1 MIENLKRIY
10 AQETLAE
17 RSQRMIPAAAF
28 GALIATAYVWAL
40 SLVNVYT
47 FANLPLGV
55 DWLRVIG
62 MWLGLT
68 LALALFGAISAWFTE
83 EYAGVVGGALIFT
96 ALIAIWFLLS
106 ASTHNS
112 TLTMQSLVSVLP
124 LVGVNLLAAL
134 GLRWTARRYLAIQQE
149 QDARLRR
156 KHLIQHI
163 AIIIFVGLF
172 PGLIGRMDSPQ
183 EQTIRQLHE
192 LLQAAPND
200 QSVWSRL
207 PLKQVPTLKD
217 HFGVK
222 YRIYAHQSTTSVGSL
237 DVTVKFTDGFVMTCD
252 LPVSTQIKFITQC
265 NEGNQVQASP

>member
-1 MIENLKRIY
+1 MIENLKRVY

-17 RSQRMIPAAAF
+17 RNQRMIPAAAF

-47 FANLPLGV
+47 FANLTLGI

-68 LALALFGAISAWFTE
+68 LALTLFGAISAWFTE
-83 EYAGVVGGALIFT
+83 EYAGVVAGALIFT
-96 ALIAIWFLLS
+96 GLIAIWFLLS
-106 ASTHNS
+106 ASVHNS
-112 TLTMQSLVSVLP
+112 TVTMQSIISVLP
-124 LVGVNLLAAL
+124 LVGVNMLAAL
-134 GLRWTARRYLAIQQE
+134 GLRWAARRYVAIQQE
-149 QDARLRR
+149 QDASSRR

-163 AIIIFVGLF
+163 AIILFVGLF

-192 LLQAAPND
+192 LLQAAPRD
-200 QSVWSRL
+200 QSLWSRL

-222 YRIYAHQSTTSVGSL
+222 YRIYAHQSATSVGSL
-237 DVTVKFTDGFVMTCD
+237 AVTVRFTDGFVMTCD

-265 NEGNQVQASP
+265 NEGDQVQASP

>member
-28 GALIATAYVWAL
+28 GVLIATSYVWAL

-47 FANLPLGV
+47 FANLPLGI

-62 MWLGLT
+62 MWLGLSV
-68 LALALFGAISAWFTE
+68 AFGLFGVISAWFTE

-96 ALIAIWFLLS
+96 ALLAIWFLLS
-106 ASTHNS
+106 ASVRNS
-112 TLTMQSLVSVLP
+112 TITMQSIISVLP
-124 LVGVNLLAAL
+124 LIGVNMLAAL
-134 GLRWTARRYLAIQQE
+134 GLRWAARRYITIQHE
-149 QDARLRR
+149 PDASLRR

-163 AIIIFVGLF
+163 GIILFVGLF
-172 PGLIGRMDSPQ
+172 PGLISRMDSPQ

-192 LLQAAPND
+192 LLQAAPQD

-222 YRIYAHQSTTSVGSL
+222 YRIYARQSTTSVGSL
-237 DVTVKFTDGFVMTCD
+237 DVTVRFTDGFVMTCD
-252 LPVSTQIKFITQC
+252 LPISTQIKFITQC
-265 NEGNQVQASP
+265 NQGSTVQASP

>member
-10 AQETLAE
+10 TEETPAE
-17 RSQRMIPAAAF
+17 RSQRMIPAAAY
-28 GALIATAYVWAL
+28 GALIATAYIWAL

-47 FANLPLGV
+47 FANLPLGI

-62 MWLGLT
+62 TWLELT
-68 LALALFGAISAWFTE
+68 VAFALFGAISAWFTE

-96 ALIAIWFLLS
+96 VLIAIWFLLS
-106 ASTHNS
+106 TSTHNS
-112 TLTMQSLVSVLP
+112 TITMQSIISVLP
-124 LVGVNLLAAL
+124 LIGVNMLAAL
-134 GLRWTARRYLAIQQE
+134 GLRWAARRHLAIQHE
-149 QDARLRR
+149 TDAGARR

-163 AIIIFVGLF
+163 AIILFVGLF

-192 LLQAAPND
+192 LLQAAPKD

-207 PLKQVPTLKD
+207 PLEQVPGLKD

-222 YRIYAHQSTTSVGSL
+222 YRIYERQSATSVGSL
-237 DVTVKFTDGFVMTCD
+237 DVTVRFADGFVMTCL
-252 LPVSTQIKFITQC
+252 LPVSTDIKFITQC
-265 NEGNQVQASP
+265 NEGDKVQTSP